1 MNSRHLLLGA
11 TGSIGFAYTNE
22 LLENKIPVTVLARS
36 KEKTE
41 KLFGKNPLLEII
53 TGDVLERNKL
63 KEVAKDK
70 EFIFHGINYPYNLW
84 DKNMESATNNVI
96 EAAGMNK
103 ATIIFPGNIYEYGNI
118 KEIKESTI
126 PNPTTRKG
134 KIRLKLHD
142 IMQAAAESN
151 ICNVIFVRLPDFFGP
166 NVTNGLIM
174 PIFGNASKQKA
185 ITYLINA
192 DIPHQYV
199 YTPDAAKVIH
209 MLSLQGNLPAF
220 AEFNFASFVTPSFRQ
235 WAGQIAEIGGG
246 PANLKIIPKW
256 MLNIVAIFNPVVKEM
271 KENYYL
277 FENNV
282 ELNDEKVR
290 KLLPKFKD
298 TEMKKMIR
306 ETLDWFRKNT

>member
-1 MNSRHLLLGA
+1 MNSKHLVLGA

-36 KEKTE
+36 KMKTE

-53 TGDVLERNKL
+53 AGDVLERDNL

-70 EFIFHGINYPYNLW
+70 DFIFHGINYPYNLW
-84 DKNMESATNNVI
+84 ENNMENATNNVI

-118 KEIKESTI
+118 KEIKEDTL
-126 PNPTTRKG
+126 PNPSTRKG
-134 KIRLKLHD
+134 KLRLKLHD
-142 IMQAAAESN
+142 ILLAAAESN
-151 ICNVIFVRLPDFFGP
+151 ICKVIFVRLPDFFGP

-185 ITYLINA
+185 MTFLINA

-199 YTPDAAKVIH
+199 YTPDAAKVMH
-209 MLSLQGNLPAF
+209 MLSQQSNLPAF
-220 AEFNFASFVTPSFRQ
+220 AEFNFASFVVPSFRQ
-235 WAGQIAEIGGG
+235 WAIQIAEIGGG

-256 MLNIVAIFNPVVKEM
+256 MLNMVAIFNPVVKEM

-282 ELNDEKVR
+282 ELKDEKVR
-290 KLLPKFKD
+290 KLLPNFKD
-298 TEMKKMIR
+298 TEMSEMIR
-306 ETLDWFRKNT
+306 ETLDWFRENT